1 MSYKVADGPQTLFS
15 EQTLQLTVCPDGY
28 VQGGVTLAS
37 GARLANGAK
46 ENAATVFGDV
56 TATGTGATLAGPF
69 KFAGGTLAFRN
80 VAPNTADLE
89 SVLAFENPAADMLA
103 DVDAISVDFASNMTR
118 STVTVCPTYGLSD
131 EDAVAKLTVSVAGE
145 PAEHIR
151 VKVEN
156 GYLTIRNTKGTLVIF
171 R

>member
-1 MSYKVADGPQTLFS
+1 M
-15 EQTLQLTVCPDGY
+15 
-28 VQGGVTLAS
+28 
-37 GARLANGAK
+37 
-46 ENAATVFGDV
+46 
-56 TATGTGATLAGPF
+56 TATGTGATLAGKF
-69 KFAGGTLAFRN
+69 KFAGGTLAFQN
-80 VAPNTADLE
+80 VAPSTADLAT
-89 SVLAFENPAADMLA
+89 VLAFENPAADMLA

-156 GYLTIRNTKGTLVIF
+156 GYLTIRNTKGTVLTF